1 LTTAIQRILLVRTD
15 RLGDV
20 LLTLPVLP
28 ILRAAIP
35 TATIELLLRRYTGE
49 IVEGNRYVDGL
60 LWYDE
65 GDDLIP
71 FGEMLR
77 RIKRGRFDAVVV
89 VHPTWR
95 LALLMFLARI
105 PLRIGTGYRYYS
117 LLFNSRVFEHRRDA
131 KRHEVEYNVNLLG
144 PLGVR
149 LPERPDPAG
158 LAVEIPREADLAAGE
173 MLSEAGVIPDH
184 GFVVFHPGSG
194 GSAREWPLEN
204 LGRVASRLAQSEG
217 RRIVVTGGRGEEGL
231 AADLVRLAGSRAVSL
246 AGKCSL
252 KQLAALLRRADL
264 CIAHSTGPLHLAVA
278 VGTPVVGLYSQ
289 LTPMSPRR
297 WGPYAARA
305 RVLVPD
311 RPADCQECSS
321 PRTQRCAC
329 MESITVEEV
338 YRAAQEMLASPAGD
352 HTGSRS

>member
-28 ILRAAIP
+28 ILRAAFP
-35 TATIELLLRRYTGE
+35 TVTIELLLRRYTGE
-49 IVEGNRYVDGL
+49 IVEGNRFVDGL

-65 GDDLIP
+65 GDDLVP

-77 RIKRGRFDAVVV
+77 RIKRGKFDAVVV

-144 PLGVR
+144 PLDIR

-173 MLSEAGVIPDH
+173 MLKEAGVIPDH

-231 AADLVRLAGSRAVSL
+231 AADLVRLAGSRA
-246 AGKCSL
+246 AGGSVHCPFDRAAPSGGGRRHACCGTVL
-252 KQLAALLRRADL
+252 TTDPHESAAL
-264 CIAHSTGPLHLAVA
+264 GAVCRQ
-278 VGTPVVGLYSQ
+278 S
-289 LTPMSPRR
+289 
-297 WGPYAARA
+297 ARA
-305 RVLVPD
+305 CP
-311 RPADCQECSS
+311 
-321 PRTQRCAC
+321 
-329 MESITVEEV
+329 
-338 YRAAQEMLASPAGD
+338 
-352 HTGSRS
+352 

>member
-28 ILRAAIP
+28 LLRAAFP
-35 TATIELLLRRYTGE
+35 SATIELLLRRYTGE

-65 GDDLIP
+65 GDRLVP

-77 RIKRGRFDAVVV
+77 RIRKERFDAVVV

-105 PLRIGTGYRYYS
+105 PLRVGTGYRYYS
-117 LLFNSRVFEHRRDA
+117 VLFNSRVFEHRRDA
-131 KRHEVEYNVNLLG
+131 RRHEVEYNVNLLG
-144 PLGVR
+144 PLGCR
-149 LPERPDPAG
+149 LPERLDPAG
-158 LAVEIPREADLAAGE
+158 LAVEVPREADLAAGE
-173 MLSEAGVIPDH
+173 MLKQAGVDPGG
-184 GFVVFHPGSG
+184 GFVVIHPGSG

-204 LGRVASRLAQSEG
+204 LGKLASRLAQTEG
-217 RRIVVTGGRGEEGL
+217 RSIVVTGGKGEEAL
-231 AADLVRLAGSRAVSL
+231 AVNLVGLAGSRAVSL

-252 KQLAALLRRADL
+252 KVLAALLRRADL

-297 WGPYAARA
+297 WGPYAERA

-311 RPADCQECSS
+311 RPADCQECSP
-321 PRTQRCAC
+321 PRTLRCAC

-338 YRAAQEMLASPAGD
+338 YRAAKELLASPARE
-352 HTGSRS
+352 HTGSSS